1 MKFKK
6 LLAALLAVMMVA
18 SMAAC
23 GSDAASSTT
32 AASAEAPAA
41 EATEA
46 PAAEA
51 TAAPAEE
58 AAGSTEEAQ
67 AERPESIE
75 CDPLTIDFSTVY
87 NETETGGQII
97 KHFEEYISNL
107 TGGAITMNIFWGG
120 TLFSDAEALDGVNSG
135 AVNMT
140 ALGHMPH
147 LATLNYLAF
156 PGFAPGGT
164 KAALDYFDT
173 LMFKDPETSALIQQE
188 AADNGIIYLNVLAG
202 GANAFC
208 TTYEFTDLDSMIS
221 GSKSFGNMDAAI
233 FEKLGFQVT
242 SVGPGDCYDAL
253 QRGLIDSTQ
262 MGLAP
267 MVSMGWEEVAS
278 YWALDGTYTAG
289 NMFTANLE
297 WWNGL
302 TDAQRQAIQQA
313 CDEVEEYS
321 AGIYDDSIAS
331 DCATIEEKT
340 GNKMVEFS
348 DADVERI
355 WAATFDAKADAA
367 MQTAEAN
374 GKTEGMTKILEKAAE
389 ITGYTWN
396 H

>member
-6 LLAALLAVMMVA
+6 LVAALLAVMMVG

-23 GSDAASSTT
+23 GTSTT
-32 AASAEAPAA
+32 SSAPAETGSEAPAA
-41 EATEA
+41 TEAAATEA

-51 TAAPAEE
+51 E
-58 AAGSTEEAQ
+58 AASAKEETPKAD
-67 AERPESIE
+67 SIE
-75 CDPLTIDFSTVY
+75 CDPLEISFSTVY

-97 KHFEEYISNL
+97 KHFQDYISEL

-120 TLFSDAEALDGVNSG
+120 TLFSDAEALDGISSG
-135 AVNMT
+135 SVNMT
-140 ALGHMPH
+140 AFGHMPH
-147 LATLNYLAF
+147 IGTLNYLGF

-164 KAALDYFDT
+164 QAALDYFDT
-173 LMFKDPETSALIQQE
+173 LLFDDPETSKLIQDE
-188 AADNGIIYLNVLAG
+188 AAENGIIYLNVLAG

-208 TTYEFTDLDSMIS
+208 TTYAFTDLDSLVS
-221 GSKSFGNMDAAI
+221 GSKSFGNMDAAV

-253 QRGLIDSTQ
+253 QRGMIDSTQ

-267 MVSMGWEEVAS
+267 MVSMGWEEVAD

-289 NMFTANLE
+289 NMFTANLD
-297 WWNGL
+297 WWNSL

-348 DADVERI
+348 DDDVARI
-355 WAATFDAKADAA
+355 WAATFEAKADSALE
-367 MQTAEAN
+367 TAKAN
-374 GKTEGMTKILEKAAE
+374 GKEEGMTKILEKAAE
-389 ITGYTWN
+389 ITGYNWE